1 MVMIPPPPE
10 PPYNHEVSGDMAA
23 PELTWRERALRDL
36 FVQEYLVDYDQ
47 YAAALRCGYSAVYAR
62 EESVKLMNEPY
73 VRQRIKDKE
82 VLPDDEDNPEKMK
95 NYVVVGLR
103 REANY
108 RGAGASPSARVA
120 ALAKISSIYGLDAPT
135 KTKNEHTGA
144 DGAALMAGTIV
155 IPGLMT
161 MEQWA
166 EAAAAQQAAL
176 VKDNTTANE

>member
-1 MVMIPPPPE
+1 MPAIPPPP
-10 PPYNHEVSGDMAA
+10 PPLVGEVEEDLAA
-23 PELTWRERALRDL
+23 PVLNYRERALRDL

-47 YAAALRCGYSAVYAR
+47 FAAALRCGYAESYAR
-62 EESVKLMNEPY
+62 EYAGKLMNEAY
-73 VRQRIKDKE
+73 VRQKIREME
-82 VLPDDEDNPEKMK
+82 VLPEEDDNPEKMK

-135 KTKNEHTGA
+135 KTKNELTGP
-144 DGAALMAGTIV
+144 DGQPLNGMLV
-155 IPGLMT
+155 IPGLMN

-166 EAAAAQQAAL
+166 IVAEKQQADL
-176 VKDNTTANE
+176 VKDNAAKNE

>member
-23 PELTWRERALRDL
+23 PDLTWRERALRDL

-47 YAAALRCGYSAVYAR
+47 FAAALRCGYSDAYAR
-62 EESVKLMNEPY
+62 EQSVKLMNEAY
-73 VRQRIKDKE
+73 VRQRIKDQE
-82 VLPDDEDNPEKMK
+82 VLPAEDDNPEKMK

-144 DGAALMAGTIV
+144 DGTVLMAGTIV

-166 EAAAAQQAAL
+166 EAAGKQQADL
-176 VKDNTTANE
+176 VKDDSVANE